1 MNIDPTPLAL
11 QIAEEIGDGR
21 IPFTHFMER
30 ALYDPDH
37 GYYMRPLPPEPRERD
52 YYTSPDVGEVFGRCL
67 ARQFAEMWK
76 VLGEPE
82 NFHVIE
88 LGAGRGL
95 LCGDVCRH
103 LESDAPDCMSRTTY
117 IAVERSPARLSTL
130 LEGIESEKLNQ
141 GDRITWLDSVGA
153 LPSRITGVI
162 YSNEFFDALPVHR
175 VCPLDGRF
183 LEVYVRARNAEFFEE
198 LDAPSTV
205 ELQRYF
211 DRLAI
216 SFDGGKDGDRAEVNL
231 CAVAIMETI
240 GKKLDRGFVLTLDY
254 GYPAGEL
261 FSARRIAGG
270 GMLMCYHRHRAH
282 ADAYIHV
289 GEQDMTAHVDFSS
302 LTLAG
307 MDTGLHAVG
316 FTDQH
321 HALVGL
327 GIARE
332 LSPLVESAERDQLGG
347 LYRNLAIKN
356 LLLPGGLGGTLKVLL
371 QEKGVGAE
379 KAKGLSAIQSPL
391 YQVRELFSQRIEGSD

>member
-1 MNIDPTPLAL
+1 MKMDPTPLAL

-21 IPFTHFMER
+21 IPFARFMER

-67 ARQFAEMWK
+67 ARQFAEMWR

-95 LCGDVCRH
+95 LCRDVCRH

-117 IAVERSPARLSTL
+117 IAVEKSPARLDTL
-130 LEGIESEKLNQ
+130 LRGLESEGLDQ
-141 GDRITWLDSVGA
+141 RDRIAWLDSVGA
-153 LPSRITGVI
+153 LPSGITGVI

-175 VCPLDGRF
+175 VCPLGGRL

-198 LDAPSTV
+198 LDDPSTV

-216 SFDGGKDGDRAEVNL
+216 SFNDGRDDDRAEVNL
-231 CAVAIMETI
+231 RAAAIMETL

-254 GYPAGEL
+254 GYPAGDL

-302 LTLAG
+302 LALAG
-307 MDTGLHAVG
+307 MDTGLHTAG

-327 GIARE
+327 GIAGE
-332 LSPLVESAERDQLGG
+332 LSPLAESAEGDHIGG
-347 LYRNLAIKN
+347 IYRNLAIKN

-371 QEKGVGAE
+371 QEKGVGE
-379 KAKGLSAIQSPL
+379 EEAKGLSAIQSPL
-391 YQVRELFSQRIEGSD
+391 YQVGELFPKRIEGSN